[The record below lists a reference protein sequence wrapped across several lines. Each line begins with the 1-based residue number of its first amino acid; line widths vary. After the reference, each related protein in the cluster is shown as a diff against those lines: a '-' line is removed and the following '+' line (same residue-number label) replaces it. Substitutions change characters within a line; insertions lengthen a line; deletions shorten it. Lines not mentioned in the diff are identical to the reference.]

1 MQQGLFPQP
10 PPPSPA
16 TGRNMGAHG
25 PPKPVYFA
33 GSSAPNL
40 PTYMPPPQVSGRR
53 GMPGVGQQPPGGGIP
68 VAIAPFGYPP
78 FAFASS
84 ASMPSLPAMHGGLPN
99 FAKPMNFP
107 PQPSILGAKYHGTHT
122 RTHHTQPHTRTQPH
136 SPRRNTNDQAEER
149 CG

>member
-40 PTYMPPPQVSGRR
+40 PTYMPPQVSGRR
-53 GMPGVGQQPPGGGIP
+53 GMPGVGQQPPGGGGGGGGIP

-78 FAFASS
+78 
-84 ASMPSLPAMHGGLPN
+84 
-99 FAKPMNFP
+99 
-107 PQPSILGAKYHGTHT
+107 
-122 RTHHTQPHTRTQPH
+122 
-136 SPRRNTNDQAEER
+136 
-149 CG
+149 